1 MDAPAI
7 FVIAAPAARRS
18 ALKKSLSGIWPRARI
33 LADGT
38 LSPERLEQSRA
49 EILLGDLESQ
59 AQAERFLSSIFAGVS
74 LPGAVAL
81 VDDPNPA
88 WVRRALAAGVRA
100 FIARDS
106 PSEDLRLAIEA
117 AYAGFVL
124 LHPSSAR
131 QLFAPAQI
139 SLEPELEPENDGKL
153 IEHLTARERQV
164 LRLMGSG
171 LGNRDIAAR
180 LGISEHTV
188 KFHASSILG
197 KLGASSRTEAVSQG
211 IRRGLIFI

>member
-1 MDAPAI
+1 MDEPAI

-18 ALKKSLSGIWPRARI
+18 ALKKSLSGIWPHARI
-33 LADGT
+33 LADGA

-139 SLEPELEPENDGKL
+139 SLEPENDGKL

>member
-1 MDAPAI
+1 MNDPAI
-7 FVIAAPAARRS
+7 FVIAASAARQS
-18 ALKKSLSGIWPRARI
+18 TLKRSLSGIWTHARI
-33 LADGT
+33 LIDSA
-38 LSPERLEQSRA
+38 LAPERLEQSRA
-49 EILLGDLESQ
+49 EILLVDLESRTQ
-59 AQAERFLSSIFAGVS
+59 ADSFLRSMSAPISVV
-74 LPGAVAL
+74 GAVAL

-100 FIARDS
+100 LIARDS

-117 AYAGFVL
+117 AYAGLVL

-131 QLFAPAQI
+131 QFSVPAQI
-139 SLEPELEPENDGKL
+139 SLEPENDGEL
-153 IEHLTARERQV
+153 IEHLTTRERQV
-164 LRLMGSG
+164 LRLIGTG

-197 KLGASSRTEAVSQG
+197 KLGASSRTEAVTQG
-211 IRRGLIFI
+211 IRRGLIYI

>member
-59 AQAERFLSSIFAGVS
+59 EQAERFLSSIFAGIS

-106 PSEDLRLAIEA
+106 PGDDLRLAIEA

-131 QLFAPAQI
+131 QLFVPAQI
-139 SLEPELEPENDGKL
+139 SLEPENDGKL
-153 IEHLTARERQV
+153 IEHLTSRERQV